1 MDVKTWKANDPS
13 LPTFPASYTVA
24 HVQDLSC
31 TDIKGNNNKYYHLEV
46 QIAGGRARVHSEYGR
61 VGAKNPAKEYRY
73 FDSEADA
80 VKAYEKIIKSK
91 TERKSEPYVKI
102 DLAARAVGSADAQKI
117 VKPVVSGGDKVKQPT
132 SASSKL
138 DPEVQRIVNAF
149 FGATTQFVATN
160 LKCPLGQLSKDQ
172 IDQGRDV
179 LDEAKT
185 LINAGQRIVGATRSK
200 LEDLTSRFY
209 SLIPHNF
216 GFKKLDAEAL
226 LLSDLVKIAMKE
238 QDLDVF
244 QDAKNASGALE
255 SDVDDKYKTLKANL
269 LPIDKANPTFK
280 WLDKLVHD
288 TRASNHG
295 FLGKITVRS
304 IFEVQRH
311 GEGDFSQ
318 DSIFLENCEQI
329 AKETDKYNAPHVK
342 SVADRPDLDAKTA
355 KLFDAANVWPVWHG
369 TRNANMTGI
378 VTRGLLIRP
387 AGAVHAGS
395 MFGDG
400 LYFAHQSTKSLNY
413 SSVKGSY
420 WASGKDEVGYLFIA
434 DTAFGNLHVAPKSHF
449 YEKPPKG
456 FHSVYGKSGK
466 TDGLMN
472 DEMITYYPTGPKQQH
487 ALRYILEI
495 ETNPN
500 VKA

>member
-1 MDVKTWKANDPS
+1 MDVKTWKAADPK
-13 LPTFPASYTVA
+13 LPKFPTGYTVA

-46 QIAGGRARVHSEYGR
+46 QVAGTEARVHSEYGR

-73 FDSEADA
+73 FDNEADA
-80 VKAYEKIIKSK
+80 LKAYEKIIKSK

-102 DLAARAVGSADAQKI
+102 DLAQRDVGSADAKKI
-117 VKPVVSGGDKVKQPT
+117 VKPVSVTGGDTVKAPKAT
-132 SASSKL
+132 SKL
-138 DPEVQRIVNAF
+138 DPEVQRIVSDF
-149 FGATTQFVATN
+149 FSATTSFVATN

-172 IDQGRDV
+172 IDQGRGV
-179 LDEAKT
+179 LDKAKT
-185 LINAGQRIVGATRSK
+185 LINAGQKVAGKVRSD
-200 LEDLTSRFY
+200 LEDLTSKFY

-244 QDAKNASGALE
+244 QDAKNASNALE
-255 SDVDDKYKTLKANL
+255 SDVDDKYKTLKANIV
-269 LPIDKANPTFK
+269 PVDKADPTWK

-304 IFEVQRH
+304 IFGVQRH

-318 DSIFLENCEQI
+318 ESQFLENAEKI

-342 SVADRPDLDAKTA
+342 NVKDRPDLDAKTA

-400 LYFAHQSTKSLNY
+400 LYWAHQSTKSLNY

-420 WASGKDEVGYLFIA
+420 WASGKDDVGYLFVA
-434 DTAFGNLHVAPKSHF
+434 DTAFGNLHVADRSKF

-456 FHSVYGKSGK
+456 FHSVYGQAGTTS
-466 TDGLMN
+466 GLMN

-487 ALRYILEI
+487 ALRYVLEI
-495 ETNPN
+495 ETNP
-500 VKA
+500 KAKA